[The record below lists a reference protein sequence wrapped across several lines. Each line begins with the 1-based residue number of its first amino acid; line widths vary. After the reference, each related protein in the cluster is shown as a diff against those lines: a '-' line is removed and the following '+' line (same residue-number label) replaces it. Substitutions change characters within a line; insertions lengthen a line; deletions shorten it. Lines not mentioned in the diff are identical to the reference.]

1 MSRKKDL
8 INMLREYKNRYEAV
22 QVKVTDINGSQEYT
36 EVGRQ
41 QAVNRSLEEFA
52 STVQLYHDKV
62 TGVLNEGLDALAE
75 KWKKSSTG
83 KLFDSGYQAGLAN
96 VIKMLEFGAVSEE
109 DIQNIIEMYMGDYNA
124 LAVIKKILLK
134 SENENLKACAPLIP
148 TDTRENNRRLLKQF
162 GTNVDNFLNIYA
174 VENAVKTWE
183 RSNQGMTSLS
193 LGLDGMIQFVSDRLD
208 DDLELLN

>member
-41 QAVNRSLEEFA
+41 QAVNRLLEEFA

-134 SENENLKACAPLIP
+134 SENENLKACASLIP